1 MMEKLNKQNQMSYE
15 SNNQLK
21 QELSLL
27 NFKKERTTLTVQI
40 KTNSYA
46 VFQNKKIYYLWL
58 VKYICYIIV
67 RIISSII

>member
-1 MMEKLNKQNQMSYE
+1 MEKLNKQNQMSHE

-27 NFKKERTTLTVQI
+27 NFKKERTKLTVQI

-46 VFQNKKIYYLWL
+46 VFQNKKIYYL
-58 VKYICYIIV
+58 
-67 RIISSII
+67 